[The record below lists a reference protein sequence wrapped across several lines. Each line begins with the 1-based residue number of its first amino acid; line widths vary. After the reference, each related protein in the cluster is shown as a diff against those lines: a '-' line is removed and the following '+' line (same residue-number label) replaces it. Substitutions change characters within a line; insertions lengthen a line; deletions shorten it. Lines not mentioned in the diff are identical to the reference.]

1 MDASTQWAIA
11 GLVLLLI
18 LLIVLLFSKT
28 PFLTLFTADHGW
40 EKLDENSGILEHTS
54 TLLPRRPPVRY
65 STPYVKADAGN
76 LCYSTPFDG
85 FIKMSYG
92 IQDEKDVKQY
102 LVPSEDIACQLVVEP
117 SSPDIHVVTPERKIP
132 DEQLRAVS
140 PQMRRGISTDSLDSA
155 ASSLLEVNREVPTA
169 SLTLKYDEATQML
182 SVQLHHLTDV
192 YSDYGQIWLLFFLL
206 PHPKP
211 LWRTEARSTPSS
223 FIDYSTVYQQCVR
236 KGDLNKIA
244 LLLQL
249 FSSRNQTASIVAQSR
264 IRLKDLSLS
273 NGGDAPFELSL
284 LPSKSK
290 SPSDEPVDNVKLG
303 EVLFLAS
310 FSHDRMTVIV
320 SKVRNIPTEYKTVF
334 VRLYIVQPMGQVTKK
349 KTSERVL
356 VGGAAD
362 IGESM
367 FFNVPRSRV
376 LKSHLRLSI
385 VCGNDEFC
393 KSIGH
398 VTLGPK
404 ANGKELGH
412 WKRVLSSEGPPLATW
427 HSVRPRSR
435 M

>member
-1 MDASTQWAIA
+1 
-11 GLVLLLI
+11 
-18 LLIVLLFSKT
+18 
-28 PFLTLFTADHGW
+28 
-40 EKLDENSGILEHTS
+40 
-54 TLLPRRPPVRY
+54 
-65 STPYVKADAGN
+65 
-76 LCYSTPFDG
+76 
-85 FIKMSYG
+85 
-92 IQDEKDVKQY
+92 
-102 LVPSEDIACQLVVEP
+102 
-117 SSPDIHVVTPERKIP
+117 
-132 DEQLRAVS
+132 
-140 PQMRRGISTDSLDSA
+140 MRRGISTDSLDSA

-236 KGDLNKIA
+236 KGDLNK
-244 LLLQL
+244 
-249 FSSRNQTASIVAQSR
+249 
-264 IRLKDLSLS
+264 
-273 NGGDAPFELSL
+273 
-284 LPSKSK
+284 

-303 EVLFLAS
+303 DVLFLAS

-367 FFNVPRSRV
+367 FFN
-376 LKSHLRLSI
+376 KSHLRLSI

-404 ANGKELGH
+404 ANGKNAVGAGVVASRRDTPESLDCTLMLSLAHLTEIDKDILIRSWNLVSRKMEALAVDIFEMIFEQAPDAKLMFVFMMRENNEDEKKASEFAFHALRFMQVIESTVNHLEDPETLDPLFLNLGKLH
-412 WKRVLSSEGPPLATW
+412 ARHEEHLGFSVQGVCASPLSESNESGKSVLRFVIARMKTGLEANVEIRKANRQEVNACHFEG
-427 HSVRPRSR
+427 
-435 M
+435 